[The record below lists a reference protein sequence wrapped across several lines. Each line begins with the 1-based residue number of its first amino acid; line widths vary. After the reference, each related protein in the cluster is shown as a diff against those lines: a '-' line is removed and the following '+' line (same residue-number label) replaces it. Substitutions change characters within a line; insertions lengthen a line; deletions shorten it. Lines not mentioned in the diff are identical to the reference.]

1 MNFSKKVLVLV
12 GMIVGSAAFAAVV
25 NDGEK
30 CELITKDDAKVLV
43 VSNKTQSIEIPVVT
57 SEDGRTTLDEI
68 KELLQSKMGS
78 MVEMLDIDGKTVQ
91 TGWTG
96 DMIFTIDSII
106 AYVSRFFT
114 LKMGDLIF
122 TGTPAGVGP
131 VAEGMLLQG
140 YIEDRRVL
148 EFKVK

>member
-12 GMIVGSAAFAAVV
+12 GMIVGSVAFAAVV

-68 KELLQSKMGS
+68 KDLLQSKMGS
-78 MVEMLDIDGKTVQ
+78 MVEMLDIDGKTVFVSKV
-91 TGWTG
+91 
-96 DMIFTIDSII
+96 MVSIDPGIYFRDGRVHI
-106 AYVSRFFT
+106 L
-114 LKMGDLIF
+114 LKDN
-122 TGTPAGVGP
+122 
-131 VAEGMLLQG
+131 LLLSALQ
-140 YIEDRRVL
+140 
-148 EFKVK
+148 

>member
-68 KELLQSKMGS
+68 KDLLEAKMGT
-78 MVEMLDIDGKTVQ
+78 MLEFLDIDGKTVFVSKV
-91 TGWTG
+91 
-96 DMIFTIDSII
+96 MVTIDPGIYFRSGRVHVLLKDNII
-106 AYVSRFFT
+106 LSV
-114 LKMGDLIF
+114 
-122 TGTPAGVGP
+122 
-131 VAEGMLLQG
+131 LQ
-140 YIEDRRVL
+140 
-148 EFKVK
+148 

>member
-43 VSNKTQSIEIPVVT
+43 VSNRTQSIEIPVVT

-68 KELLQSKMGS
+68 KDLLQSKMGS
-78 MVEMLDIDGKTVQ
+78 MVEMLDIDGKTVFVSKV
-91 TGWTG
+91 
-96 DMIFTIDSII
+96 MVSIDPGIYFREGRVHI
-106 AYVSRFFT
+106 M
-114 LKMGDLIF
+114 LKDK
-122 TGTPAGVGP
+122 
-131 VAEGMLLQG
+131 LLLSALQ
-140 YIEDRRVL
+140 
-148 EFKVK
+148 

>member
-68 KELLQSKMGS
+68 KDLLEAKMGS
-78 MVEMLDIDGKTVQ
+78 MVEMLDIDGKTVFVSKV
-91 TGWTG
+91 
-96 DMIFTIDSII
+96 MVSIDPGIYFRDGRVHI
-106 AYVSRFFT
+106 L
-114 LKMGDLIF
+114 LKDNI
-122 TGTPAGVGP
+122 
-131 VAEGMLLQG
+131 LLN
-140 YIEDRRVL
+140 VL
-148 EFKVK
+148 Q

>member
-68 KELLQSKMGS
+68 KDLLEAKMGS
-78 MVEMLDIDGKTVQ
+78 MVEMLDIDGKTVYVSKV
-91 TGWTG
+91 
-96 DMIFTIDSII
+96 MVTIDPGIYFRDGRVHILLKDNLLSSII
-106 AYVSRFFT
+106 
-114 LKMGDLIF
+114 K
-122 TGTPAGVGP
+122 
-131 VAEGMLLQG
+131 
-140 YIEDRRVL
+140 
-148 EFKVK
+148 

>member
-1 MNFSKKVLVLV
+1 MNFSKKVLFLV

-68 KELLQSKMGS
+68 KDLLQSKMGS
-78 MVEMLDIDGKTVQ
+78 MVEMLDIDGKTVFVSKV
-91 TGWTG
+91 
-96 DMIFTIDSII
+96 MVSIDPGIYFRDGRVHI
-106 AYVSRFFT
+106 L
-114 LKMGDLIF
+114 LKDNI
-122 TGTPAGVGP
+122 
-131 VAEGMLLQG
+131 LLN
-140 YIEDRRVL
+140 VL
-148 EFKVK
+148 Q

>member
-12 GMIVGSAAFAAVV
+12 GMIVGSVAFAAVV

-68 KELLQSKMGS
+68 KDLLQSKMGT
-78 MVEMLDIDGKTVQ
+78 MVEMLDIDGKTVFVSKV
-91 TGWTG
+91 
-96 DMIFTIDSII
+96 MVSIDPGIYFRDGRVHI
-106 AYVSRFFT
+106 L
-114 LKMGDLIF
+114 LKDNI
-122 TGTPAGVGP
+122 
-131 VAEGMLLQG
+131 LLN
-140 YIEDRRVL
+140 VL
-148 EFKVK
+148 Q

>member
-12 GMIVGSAAFAAVV
+12 GMIVGSVAFAAVV

-68 KELLQSKMGS
+68 KDLLQSKMGT
-78 MVEMLDIDGKTVQ
+78 MVEMLDIDGKTVFVSKV
-91 TGWTG
+91 
-96 DMIFTIDSII
+96 MVSIDPGIYFRDGRVHILLKDKSVLSI
-106 AYVSRFFT
+106 
-114 LKMGDLIF
+114 LN
-122 TGTPAGVGP
+122 
-131 VAEGMLLQG
+131 
-140 YIEDRRVL
+140 
-148 EFKVK
+148 

>member
-68 KELLQSKMGS
+68 KESVSGMREEVS
-78 MVEMLDIDGKTVQ
+78 RKTVFVSKV
-91 TGWTG
+91 
-96 DMIFTIDSII
+96 MVSIDPGIYFREGRVHI
-106 AYVSRFFT
+106 M
-114 LKMGDLIF
+114 LKDK
-122 TGTPAGVGP
+122 
-131 VAEGMLLQG
+131 LLLSALQ
-140 YIEDRRVL
+140 
-148 EFKVK
+148 

>member
-43 VSNKTQSIEIPVVT
+43 VSNRTQSIEIPVVT

-68 KELLQSKMGS
+68 KDLLQSKMGS
-78 MVEMLDIDGKTVQ
+78 MVEMLDIDGKTVFVSKV
-91 TGWTG
+91 
-96 DMIFTIDSII
+96 MVSIDPGIYFRDGRVHI
-106 AYVSRFFT
+106 L
-114 LKMGDLIF
+114 LKDNI
-122 TGTPAGVGP
+122 
-131 VAEGMLLQG
+131 LLN
-140 YIEDRRVL
+140 VL
-148 EFKVK
+148 Q

>member
-12 GMIVGSAAFAAVV
+12 GMIVGSVAFAAVV

-68 KELLQSKMGS
+68 KDLLQSKMGS
-78 MVEMLDIDGKTVQ
+78 MVEMLDIDGKTVFVSKV
-91 TGWTG
+91 
-96 DMIFTIDSII
+96 MVSIDPGIYFRDGRVHI
-106 AYVSRFFT
+106 L
-114 LKMGDLIF
+114 LKDNI
-122 TGTPAGVGP
+122 
-131 VAEGMLLQG
+131 LLN
-140 YIEDRRVL
+140 VL
-148 EFKVK
+148 L

>member
-68 KELLQSKMGS
+68 KDLLQSKMGS
-78 MVEMLDIDGKTVQ
+78 MVEMLDIDGKTVFVSKV
-91 TGWTG
+91 
-96 DMIFTIDSII
+96 MVSIDPGIYFRDGRVHI
-106 AYVSRFFT
+106 L
-114 LKMGDLIF
+114 LKDNI
-122 TGTPAGVGP
+122 
-131 VAEGMLLQG
+131 LLN
-140 YIEDRRVL
+140 VL
-148 EFKVK
+148 Q

>member
-68 KELLQSKMGS
+68 KDLLQSKMGS
-78 MVEMLDIDGKTVQ
+78 MVELLDIDGKTVFVSKV
-91 TGWTG
+91 
-96 DMIFTIDSII
+96 MIATDPGIYFRSGRIHLILKDII
-106 AYVSRFFT
+106 LTST
-114 LKMGDLIF
+114 LK
-122 TGTPAGVGP
+122 
-131 VAEGMLLQG
+131 
-140 YIEDRRVL
+140 
-148 EFKVK
+148 

>member
-68 KELLQSKMGS
+68 KDLLEAKMGS
-78 MVEMLDIDGKTVQ
+78 MVEMLDIDGKTVFVSKV
-91 TGWTG
+91 
-96 DMIFTIDSII
+96 MITIDPGIYFRDGRVHI
-106 AYVSRFFT
+106 L
-114 LKMGDLIF
+114 LKDNI
-122 TGTPAGVGP
+122 
-131 VAEGMLLQG
+131 LLSALQ
-140 YIEDRRVL
+140 
-148 EFKVK
+148 

>member
-68 KELLQSKMGS
+68 KDLLQSKMGS
-78 MVEMLDIDGKTVQ
+78 MVEMLDIDGKTVFISKV
-91 TGWTG
+91 
-96 DMIFTIDSII
+96 MVSIDPGIYFRDGRVHI
-106 AYVSRFFT
+106 L
-114 LKMGDLIF
+114 LKDNI
-122 TGTPAGVGP
+122 
-131 VAEGMLLQG
+131 LLN
-140 YIEDRRVL
+140 VL
-148 EFKVK
+148 Q

>member
-68 KELLQSKMGS
+68 RDLLEAKMGS
-78 MVEMLDIDGKTVQ
+78 MVEMLDIDGKTVFISKV
-91 TGWTG
+91 
-96 DMIFTIDSII
+96 MVSIDPGIYFRDGRVHI
-106 AYVSRFFT
+106 L
-114 LKMGDLIF
+114 LKDNI
-122 TGTPAGVGP
+122 
-131 VAEGMLLQG
+131 LLN
-140 YIEDRRVL
+140 VL
-148 EFKVK
+148 Q

>member
-68 KELLQSKMGS
+68 KDLLEAKMGS
-78 MVEMLDIDGKTVQ
+78 MVEMLDIDGKTVFLSKV
-91 TGWTG
+91 
-96 DMIFTIDSII
+96 I
-106 AYVSRFFT
+106 VSLDPGIYFRDGRVHIL
-114 LKMGDLIF
+114 LKDNI
-122 TGTPAGVGP
+122 
-131 VAEGMLLQG
+131 LLN
-140 YIEDRRVL
+140 VL
-148 EFKVK
+148 Q

>member
-68 KELLQSKMGS
+68 KDLLQSKMGT
-78 MVEMLDIDGKTVQ
+78 MLEMLDVDGKTVFISKV
-91 TGWTG
+91 
-96 DMIFTIDSII
+96 MVSIDPGIYFRDGRVHI
-106 AYVSRFFT
+106 L
-114 LKMGDLIF
+114 LKDNI
-122 TGTPAGVGP
+122 
-131 VAEGMLLQG
+131 LLN
-140 YIEDRRVL
+140 VL
-148 EFKVK
+148 Q

>member
-78 MVEMLDIDGKTVQ
+78 MVEMLDIDGKTVFVSKV
-91 TGWTG
+91 
-96 DMIFTIDSII
+96 MVSIDPGIYFRDGRVHI
-106 AYVSRFFT
+106 L
-114 LKMGDLIF
+114 LKDNI
-122 TGTPAGVGP
+122 
-131 VAEGMLLQG
+131 LLN
-140 YIEDRRVL
+140 VL
-148 EFKVK
+148 Q

>member
-68 KELLQSKMGS
+68 KDLLEAKMGT
-78 MVEMLDIDGKTVQ
+78 MLEMLDVDGKTVYVSKI
-91 TGWTG
+91 
-96 DMIFTIDSII
+96 MVTIDPGIYFRDGRVHI
-106 AYVSRFFT
+106 L
-114 LKMGDLIF
+114 LKDNI
-122 TGTPAGVGP
+122 
-131 VAEGMLLQG
+131 LLN
-140 YIEDRRVL
+140 VL
-148 EFKVK
+148 Q

>member
-12 GMIVGSAAFAAVV
+12 GMIVGSVAFAAVV

-68 KELLQSKMGS
+68 KDLLQSKMGT
-78 MVEMLDIDGKTVQ
+78 MVEMLDIDGKTVFISKV
-91 TGWTG
+91 
-96 DMIFTIDSII
+96 MVSIDPGIYFRDGRVHI
-106 AYVSRFFT
+106 L
-114 LKMGDLIF
+114 LKDNI
-122 TGTPAGVGP
+122 
-131 VAEGMLLQG
+131 LLNALQ
-140 YIEDRRVL
+140 
-148 EFKVK
+148 